1 MIEDRDGERG
11 EEERRGQ
18 VVAGV
23 CERERVE
30 MNEGTKK

>member
-1 MIEDRDGERG
+1 MKTEMERG
-11 EEERRGQ
+11 GGEERRGQ